1 MKPVEE
7 YNSVAEFVDE
17 NREMLERVLQHS
29 NSPYAR
35 ACAWAL
41 IDAGSDAPDIVRLK
55 RELEDVKE
63 AAYNIGMSRSHHM
76 PYDLLDVAC

>member
-7 YNSVAEFVDE
+7 YTSTAEFVDE
-17 NREMLERVLQHS
+17 NREMLERVLRHS

-41 IDAGSDAPDIVRLK
+41 IDAGSDAPDIGRLK
-55 RELEDVKE
+55 RELEIVKE
-63 AAYNIGMSRSHHM
+63 AA
-76 PYDLLDVAC
+76 